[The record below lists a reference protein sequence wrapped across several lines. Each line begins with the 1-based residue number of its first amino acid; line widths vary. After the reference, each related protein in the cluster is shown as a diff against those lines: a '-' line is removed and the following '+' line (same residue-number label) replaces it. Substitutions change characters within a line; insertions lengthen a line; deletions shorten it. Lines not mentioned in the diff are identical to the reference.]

1 MAILIL
7 FLFRRRPENGMF
19 DLLYGGVVL
28 TFLAGS
34 VLWDRRYR
42 RRWQNDRSRNWKRID
57 GRFDEG
63 EIITMRKARSKSI
76 AGYEVWLGYDY
87 EAEGEQVG
95 VFRLPRKS
103 KDDAD
108 AALSTLAHQRIVVR
122 VDPDNPDRS
131 FVSDDDLIALLP
143 VGRPPE

>member
-1 MAILIL
+1 MKGLS
-7 FLFRRRPENGMF
+7 FL
-19 DLLYGGVVL
+19 YQVQ
-28 TFLAGS
+28 
-34 VLWDRRYR
+34 RYV
-42 RRWQNDRSRNWKRID
+42 
-57 GRFDEG
+57 
-63 EIITMRKARSKSI
+63 RKARSKSI

-87 EAEGEQVG
+87 EAEAEQVG

-103 KDDAD
+103 KDGAD

>member
-7 FLFRRRPENGMF
+7 LLFRHRPENGMF

-42 RRWQNDRSRNWKRID
+42 RRWQNYRSRNWKRID

-63 EIITMRKARSKSI
+63 EVITMRKARSKSI
-76 AGYEVWLGYDY
+76 AGYEVWLAYDY
-87 EAEGEQVG
+87 EAEGERVG

-108 AALSTLAHQRIVVR
+108 AALSTLAHQRLVVR
-122 VDPDNPDRS
+122 VNPDNPDRS
-131 FVSDDDLIALLP
+131 FVSDDDLIALLS
-143 VGRPPE
+143 VRRPLE

>member
-7 FLFRRRPENGMF
+7 LLFRHRPEDGMF
-19 DLLYGGVVL
+19 DFLYGGVVL

-42 RRWQNDRSRNWKRID
+42 RRWQNYRSRNWKRID

-63 EIITMRKARSKSI
+63 EVITMRRARSKSI

-87 EAEGEQVG
+87 EAGGEQVG

-108 AALSTLAHQRIVVR
+108 AALSTLARQRILVR

-131 FVSDDDLIALLP
+131 FVSDDDLIALLR
-143 VGRPPE
+143 VRRPPE

>member
-1 MAILIL
+1 
-7 FLFRRRPENGMF
+7 MF

-34 VLWDRRYR
+34 VLWNRRYR
-42 RRWQNDRSRNWKRID
+42 RRWQNYRSRNWKRID

-63 EIITMRKARSKSI
+63 EVITMRKARSKSI
-76 AGYEVWLGYDY
+76 AGYE
-87 EAEGEQVG
+87 AKGEQVG

-108 AALSTLAHQRIVVR
+108 AALSTLAHQRIVVW

-143 VGRPPE
+143 VRRPPE